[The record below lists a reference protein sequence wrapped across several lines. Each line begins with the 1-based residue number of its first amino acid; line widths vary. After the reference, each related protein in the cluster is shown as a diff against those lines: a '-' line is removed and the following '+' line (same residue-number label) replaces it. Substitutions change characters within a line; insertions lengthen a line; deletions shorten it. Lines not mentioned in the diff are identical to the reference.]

1 MADKIIRIKRENREQ
16 AIGVTRERGEQDVLL
31 APERVVIRSVTSYEQ
46 LDDLPQINDVTLI
59 GNKSFEDLG
68 AESLTNLEIEAIIN
82 SVAYGGDNG
91 NKEIPR

>member
-1 MADKIIRIKRENREQ
+1 MADKTIRIKREGREQ

-46 LDDLPQINDVTLI
+46 LDDLPKINDVTLI

-82 SVAYGGDNG
+82 SVA
-91 NKEIPR
+91 

>member
-16 AIGVTRERGEQDVLL
+16 AIGVARERGEQDVLL

-82 SVAYGGDNG
+82 SVA
-91 NKEIPR
+91 

>member
-16 AIGVTRERGEQDVLL
+16 AIGVTRER
-31 APERVVIRSVTSYEQ
+31 VVIRLVTSYEQ
-46 LDDLPQINDVTLI
+46 LDNLPQINDVALI

-82 SVAYGGDNG
+82 SVA
-91 NKEIPR
+91 

>member
-1 MADKIIRIKRENREQ
+1 MADKTIRIKRENREQ
-16 AIGVTRERGEQDVLL
+16 AIGVARERV
-31 APERVVIRSVTSYEQ
+31 AIRSVTSYEQ

-82 SVAYGGDNG
+82 SVA
-91 NKEIPR
+91 

>member
-46 LDDLPQINDVTLI
+46 LDNLPQINDVTLI

-82 SVAYGGDNG
+82 SVA
-91 NKEIPR
+91 

>member
-16 AIGVTRERGEQDVLL
+16 AIGVARERGEQDVLL

-46 LDDLPQINDVTLI
+46 LDNLPQINDVTLI

-82 SVAYGGDNG
+82 SVA
-91 NKEIPR
+91 

>member
-16 AIGVTRERGEQDVLL
+16 AIGVTR
-31 APERVVIRSVTSYEQ
+31 ERVVIRSVTSYEQ

-82 SVAYGGDNG
+82 SVA
-91 NKEIPR
+91 

>member
-1 MADKIIRIKRENREQ
+1 MADKTIRIKREGREQ

-46 LDDLPQINDVTLI
+46 LDNLPQINDVTLI

-82 SVAYGGDNG
+82 SVA
-91 NKEIPR
+91 

>member
-16 AIGVTRERGEQDVLL
+16 NVLL

-46 LDDLPQINDVTLI
+46 LDNLPQINDVTLI

-82 SVAYGGDNG
+82 SVA
-91 NKEIPR
+91 

>member
-16 AIGVTRERGEQDVLL
+16 AIGVARERGEQDVLL

-46 LDDLPQINDVTLI
+46 LDGLPQINDVTLI

-82 SVAYGGDNG
+82 SVA
-91 NKEIPR
+91 